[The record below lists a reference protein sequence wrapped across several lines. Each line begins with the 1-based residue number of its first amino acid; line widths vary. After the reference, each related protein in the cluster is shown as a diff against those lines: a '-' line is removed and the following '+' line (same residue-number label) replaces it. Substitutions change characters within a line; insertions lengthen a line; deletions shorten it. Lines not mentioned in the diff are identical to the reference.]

1 MSLKRTDVTVMALC
15 TGLIVANIY
24 YCQPL
29 IILIAKQFGIAES
42 TAGRI
47 TYLTQAG
54 YAAGLLFM
62 VPLGDMLERKRQIIG
77 TTVFAIAALIAAA
90 LAPNFAV
97 LQVACFFIGFSSVVP
112 QLILP
117 LAAHLADPAR
127 RGRIVGTIMSGLLL
141 GILLSRTVSGI
152 LGGWLGWRAM
162 FWIAA
167 AVCTALLLLMVALF
181 PENRPHF
188 KGTYGQLMRSLLT
201 LVKQQPVL
209 REAAVLNALSFATF
223 GAFWTTMVL
232 LLAGAPF
239 HYNTGRIGLFGLAGA
254 AGALAAPVAGRLG
267 DKTNPRITI
276 GYGLVILLASFAVLY
291 VFPGS
296 VPGIVAGIILLDFG
310 LQAIHVSNQT
320 RVYALIPEARNRLN
334 TVFMSVS
341 FVGTASGSAFG
352 LWLWEQG
359 RWPWLCIGCGGLAVA
374 GLAIYILTYR
384 RRAATTAV

>member
-47 TYLTQAG
+47 TYLTQLG

-77 TTVFAIAALIAAA
+77 TTIFAIVALIVAALSPSFI
-90 LAPNFAV
+90 V
-97 LQVACFFIGFSSVVP
+97 LQFACFFIGFSSVVP

-117 LAAHLADPAR
+117 LAAHLADPAK
-127 RGRIVGTIMSGLLL
+127 RGRIVGSVMSGLLL

-167 AVCTALLLLMVALF
+167 AVCAALLLLMIWLF

-201 LVKQQPVL
+201 LTKEQPVL
-209 REAAVLNALSFATF
+209 REAAALNALAFATF

-239 HYNTGRIGLFGLAGA
+239 HYDTGRIGLFGLAGA

-267 DKTNPRITI
+267 DKTNPRVTI
-276 GYGLVILLASFAVLY
+276 GYGLLILLLSFVVLY
-291 VFPGS
+291 FFSAS
-296 VPGIVAGIILLDFG
+296 VAGIIAGIILLDFG

-334 TVFMSVS
+334 TVFMSLS
-341 FVGTASGSAFG
+341 FVGTASGSAMG
-352 LWLWEQG
+352 LWLWERG
-359 RWPWLCIGCGGLAVA
+359 KWPFVCMGCSALVVA
-374 GLAIYILTYR
+374 GLIIYSLTYR
-384 RRAATTAV
+384 RKSVPAA

>member
-1 MSLKRTDVTVMALC
+1 MALC

-29 IILIAKQFGIAES
+29 IILIGKQFGVAES
-42 TAGRI
+42 VAGRI

-54 YAAGLLFM
+54 YAIGLLFL
-62 VPLGDMLERKRQIIG
+62 VPLGDMLERKKQIIV
-77 TTVFAIAALIAAA
+77 TTLFAVAALITAA
-90 LAPNFAV
+90 LAPNFTI
-97 LQVACFFIGFSSVVP
+97 LQVACFFIGFTSVVP

-117 LAAHLADPAR
+117 LAAHLADPAK
-127 RGRIVGTIMSGLLL
+127 RGQVVGAVMSGLLL
-141 GILLSRTVSGI
+141 GILLSRTVSGA

-167 AVCTALLLLMVALF
+167 GVCTVLLLLMFWLF
-181 PENRPHF
+181 PQNRPHF
-188 KGTYGQLMRSLLT
+188 SGTYPQLMRSLLT
-201 LVKQQPVL
+201 LVKEQPVL
-209 REAAVLNALSFATF
+209 REAAVLNALAFATF

-239 HYNTGRIGLFGLAGA
+239 HYNTAQTGLFGLAGA

-267 DKTNPRITI
+267 DRTDPRITI
-276 GYGLVILLASFAVLY
+276 GYGLVILLLSFVVLY
-291 VFPGS
+291 VFPAS
-296 VPGIVAGIILLDFG
+296 VAGIIAGIILLDFG

-341 FVGTASGSAFG
+341 FIGTASGSAFG
-352 LWLWEQG
+352 LWLWEHGQ
-359 RWPWLCIGCGGLAVA
+359 WPFLCTGAAALVVA
-374 GLAIYILTYR
+374 GLLIYLLTYR
-384 RRAATTAV
+384 KKTTAAS